1 LVTWLAPMV
10 NLRPWAVAGYE
21 FSPSKLCKPAQEFET
36 LTQALQNIYDACKSP
51 GIAACKNS
59 SR

>member
-1 LVTWLAPMV
+1 MVTWLAPMV

-36 LTQALQNIYDACKSP
+36 LTQALQSMMPVKAQELQHVRIL
-51 GIAACKNS
+51 
-59 SR
+59 